1 MKMKQQSIKKKMPYT
16 RDDYYAQLDKIMG
29 RTRQEIAESN
39 SLLGRIRQVMAKR
52 NPKR

>member
-1 MKMKQQSIKKKMPYT
+1 MKQQPIKKKMPYT

-29 RTRQEIAESN
+29 MPGQEIAESN
-39 SLLGRIRQVMAKR
+39 LLLGRIRQVMAKR

>member
-1 MKMKQQSIKKKMPYT
+1 MKQHLPKKKMPYT

-29 RTRQEIAESN
+29 RPGQDITESN